1 MTAVVLMVTL
11 LGNHP
16 LWPIEDL
23 TLAEAALL
31 RDDGEVVRLIGLGE
45 NPNGH
50 YRIRSTLTHRSSRH
64 RSSRQGSW
72 RHRSSSVV
80 TPLEA
85 AVLASRPMM
94 VRLLLA
100 HGALPDTGT
109 WTAVCE
115 SESKEIAAI
124 RALLDPLTPSM
135 PCRPIRDAD
144 RTLP

>member
-1 MTAVVLMVTL
+1 MAVVLMAAL
-11 LGNHP
+11 LGHDP
-16 LWPIEDL
+16 LWPVEDV

-45 NPNGH
+45 DPNGH
-50 YRIRSTLTHRSSRH
+50 YRIRRKLMKRSPRL
-64 RSSRQGSW
+64 
-72 RHRSSSVV
+72 V

-100 HGALPDTGT
+100 HGALPDSDT

-115 SESKEIAAI
+115 SERKEIADI
-124 RALLDPLTPSM
+124 RALLEPLTPSM
-135 PCRPIRDAD
+135 PCLPIRDAD
-144 RTLP
+144 RAPTLP